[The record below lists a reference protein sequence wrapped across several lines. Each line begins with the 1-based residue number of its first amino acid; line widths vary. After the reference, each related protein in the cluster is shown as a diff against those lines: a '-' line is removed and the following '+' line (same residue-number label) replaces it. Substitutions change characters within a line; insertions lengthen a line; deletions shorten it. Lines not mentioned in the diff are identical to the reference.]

1 MASPTSAAL
10 ATSDEAR
17 GRVEAEIAAWA
28 GSAQGRPL
36 YEKYRDRRAYNHEI
50 CHRLAAAGVPP
61 VAAAVLRLGRW
72 GQSGSVAEDVAI
84 WYAGLAQR
92 LADQES
98 AIPLPVR
105 RQANDLVES
114 LWKLAGA
121 DVDSRLVEPLR
132 QELAGRD
139 QQLTESRQQAHTLGE
154 QLAAANREVERLQG
168 DLAVTGTALAD
179 QRRRADAAEHAL
191 AESKLK
197 YSRELATLR
206 EKHSADVAELN
217 ERHGRDTTQL
227 RQQLDAEVARS
238 NGERTALLHRVDQA
252 QVEARQALAKGEE
265 AQAALQRALSDLG
278 DAKAAAAKAAGELA
292 MSRNVGERLTQE
304 LAEAAAASADAGRSG
319 VNVFLSQMRGYGLR
333 MVRDFSSPKKLTR
346 PDWMAEQDWDSYV
359 LTLIGGAGEAAQ
371 LRLLQELAEKAKP
384 RKSAKK

>member
-1 MASPTSAAL
+1 MASLTSAAV

-28 GSAQGRPL
+28 ASAQGRPL

-61 VAAAVLRLGRW
+61 LAAAVLRLGRW
-72 GQSGSVAEDVAI
+72 GQTSSVAEDVAV

-139 QQLTESRQQAHTLGE
+139 QELGESLQQAHTLGE

-168 DLAVTGTALAD
+168 DLVVTGTALAD
-179 QRRRADAAEHAL
+179 QRRRADAAENAL
-191 AESKLK
+191 AEVKLTH
-197 YSRELATLR
+197 SRELSTLR
-206 EKHSADVAELN
+206 EKHSADVVDLN

-227 RQQLDAEVARS
+227 RQQLDAEVARA

-252 QVEARQALAKGEE
+252 QVEARQWVAKGEE
-265 AQAALQRALSDLG
+265 AQAGLQRTLTELG
-278 DAKAAAAKAAGELA
+278 DAKAVAARTED
-292 MSRNVGERLTQE
+292 MQ
-304 LAEAAAASADAGRSG
+304 
-319 VNVFLSQMRGYGLR
+319 
-333 MVRDFSSPKKLTR
+333 
-346 PDWMAEQDWDSYV
+346 
-359 LTLIGGAGEAAQ
+359 GG
-371 LRLLQELAEKAKP
+371 LQESLGYRRGPAIPGRVTGHHCAFRVFRVALQP
-384 RKSAKK
+384 